1 MYIFTTGLCYIWLR
15 NLKYSKWSS
24 RSHENYL
31 TSFLDK
37 NSMNIRT
44 TVTEDRMI
52 VRIVLDIIYDGLK
65 MGDIGLW
72 SIVDWRHLTE
82 IFTSY
87 RDLAFFDILNGS

>member
-1 MYIFTTGLCYIWLR
+1 
-15 NLKYSKWSS
+15 
-24 RSHENYL
+24 
-31 TSFLDK
+31 
-37 NSMNIRT
+37 
-44 TVTEDRMI
+44 MI

-82 IFTSY
+82 ISTSY